1 MFIERWIHNK
11 KGQRTISMSAIIVN
25 NWNVTEVNGEP
36 TVKDTDLAER
46 LGFERPR
53 AIRQL
58 IERMVK
64 NGNFG
69 VATPHGNLEKTS
81 QFSPVES
88 IVYELNEKQALKVI
102 SKSETKKADEIMDE
116 VIDVFLAFRHGK
128 LQPQLTPQNFTM
140 KAIAEMANSFQ
151 GIENQI
157 SEVKSDVLELRA
169 TSTLDYAQQQKIQK
183 AISIK
188 VSELRINHNLTKDTD
203 RKIFSGIHRN
213 LWQHFEVATYKDIPK
228 VRFLEAMNII
238 QQSKLKNAI

>member
-1 MFIERWIHNK
+1 
-11 KGQRTISMSAIIVN
+11 MSAIIVN

-46 LGFERPR
+46 LEYKENK
-53 AIRQL
+53 AIRKL
-58 IERMVK
+58 IKRMID
-64 NGNFG
+64 NGNFRG
-69 VATPHGNLEKTS
+69 GIPCPTLENVYGNETET
-81 QFSPVES
+81 F
-88 IVYELNEKQALKVI
+88 YLNEKQALKVI

-116 VIDVFLAFRHGK
+116 MIDVFVAYRHGK

>member
-1 MFIERWIHNK
+1 
-11 KGQRTISMSAIIVN
+11 MSAIQIN

-36 TVKDTDLAER
+36 TVKDIDLAER
-46 LGFERPR
+46 LGYSRPR

-58 IERMVK
+58 IERMAEK
-64 NGNFG
+64 GQFGN
-69 VATPHGNLEKTS
+69 ATPCGEVEVVNGKTVNV
-81 QFSPVES
+81 FH
-88 IVYELNEKQALKVI
+88 LNEKQALKVI
-102 SKSETKKADEIMDE
+102 SKSETKKADAIMDE
-116 VIDVFLAFRHGK
+116 MIDVFVAYRNGK
-128 LQPQLTPQNFTM
+128 LQPQLTPQAFTM

-151 GIENQI
+151 GIETQLL
-157 SEVKSDVLELRA
+157 EVKDDVQELRA
-169 TSTLDYAQQQKIQK
+169 TSTLDYAQQQKVQK

>member
-1 MFIERWIHNK
+1 
-11 KGQRTISMSAIIVN
+11 MSAIIVN

-46 LGFERPR
+46 LEYKENK
-53 AIRQL
+53 AIRKL
-58 IERMVK
+58 IKRMID

-69 VATPHGNLEKTS
+69 GGIPCPTLENVYGNETET
-81 QFSPVES
+81 F
-88 IVYELNEKQALKVI
+88 YLNEKQALKVI